1 MAKDQIA
8 HFVLAGDDDE
18 KDDKKGGGK
27 EDKGDDEQDQ
37 EDDDESDA
45 EDSED
50 EDPCL
55 ACGGMD
61 NPKKALLCDGC
72 DGCYH
77 MYCLIPP
84 LKRAPRGDVSS
95 YFLSFF
101 CLLSCPF
108 CIEGGCV
115 VGAFFCRGP
124 GSIRNGLDVAKLCFV
139 LPDCERSMQWPQHGS
154 TVVVGVHVPLCVFGV
169 EQKSDREA

>member
-1 MAKDQIA
+1 MSNDQIS
-8 HFVLAGDDDE
+8 HLFLAGDDDE

-27 EDKGDDEQDQ
+27 EDKGKDEQEQ

-50 EDPCL
+50 EDPCM

-77 MYCLIPP
+77 MYCLNPP

-95 YFLSFF
+95 YSF
-101 CLLSCPF
+101 
-108 CIEGGCV
+108 
-115 VGAFFCRGP
+115 AFFFVCHLVPFGKRGMRG
-124 GSIRNGLDVAKLCFV
+124 GSIIL
-139 LPDCERSMQWPQHGS
+139 QGS
-154 TVVVGVHVPLCVFGV
+154 GVHSKWTRCGETVCCASRL
-169 EQKSDREA
+169 